1 MYILLLEV
9 EKPLFSFS
17 YFVTDPLTFFFLFF
31 KEYSRRCLEMHLFRV
46 IIQCWLNLSTCQLSN
61 HKSNTLLFGKVYS
74 DARLHYHMT
83 GVWQG
88 RAMIMS
94 ALEGKWLL
102 NVQYSLKRGG
112 GVTVSNNFERLCSF
126 LILSWSSNVPGIL
139 KKKKNRG
146 YFIFIFRTQTL
157 KLKHRA
163 SLFFMVKRDGKMK
176 KNWLSFHFLFGR
188 SKQQNYR
195 QLKCKKDPLFFT
207 LWDQMWKFPSLSPS
221 SNVFCYE

>member
-1 MYILLLEV
+1 MLIRAWQVWSTWIIHEAKMYILLLEV

-83 GVWQG
+83 GVWRG

-112 GVTVSNNFERLCSF
+112 G
-126 LILSWSSNVPGIL
+126 
-139 KKKKNRG
+139 
-146 YFIFIFRTQTL
+146 
-157 KLKHRA
+157 
-163 SLFFMVKRDGKMK
+163 SLFLTTLSVFVLF
-176 KNWLSFHFLFGR
+176 LSFHGHPMFR
-188 SKQQNYR
+188 VY
-195 QLKCKKDPLFFT
+195 
-207 LWDQMWKFPSLSPS
+207 
-221 SNVFCYE
+221 